1 MSNQQTG
8 LPGCSSI
15 SLGGEYGRRVSITIE
30 NNLLQL
36 DIEKDFLAPLR
47 EKTGAFTG
55 VGALLNA
62 ASLLAAQTA
71 DPRVV
76 AIRDELAESILSLQE
91 PDGYIGSK
99 AGDER
104 IWEPFDVDEGYQA
117 LAGMVAGTGSP
128 LGHA

>member
-15 SLGGEYGRRVSITIE
+15 SMGGEYGRRVSITIA

-62 ASLLAAQTA
+62 ASLLACA
-71 DPRVV
+71 DIDGALVGG
-76 AIRDELAESILSLQE
+76 ASLNAV
-91 PDGYIGSK
+91 DFTGIVRAASK
-99 AGDER
+99 
-104 IWEPFDVDEGYQA
+104 Q
-117 LAGMVAGTGSP
+117 SQ
-128 LGHA
+128 